1 MILSIEQFEESW
13 TDQWAGTHKMMAV
26 LTDRSLSQPVTDDH
40 RTLGRIAWHLV
51 LSISEMMSRTG
62 LKLTTITEDTPV
74 PDSASEIANAYKKA
88 AAELQAQVKANW
100 DDAALKIEDD
110 MYGQKWA
117 RGLTLQILINH
128 EIHHCGQM
136 TILMRQAGLKIPG
149 LFGPA
154 KEEWQ
159 QFGMTAPEI

>member
-1 MILSIEQFEESW
+1 MILSIEQFDKSW
-13 TDQWAGTHKMMAV
+13 TGQWKGTHKMMAA
-26 LTDRSLSQPVTDDH
+26 LTDSSLSQPVTDDH
-40 RTLGRIAWHLV
+40 RTLGRIAWHIV
-51 LSISEMMSRTG
+51 LSISEMISKTG
-62 LKLTTITEDTPV
+62 LKLTIISEETPPPV
-74 PDSASEIANAYKKA
+74 SASKIAETYKTA
-88 AAELQAQVKANW
+88 ATELQAQVKANW

-136 TILMRQAGLKIPG
+136 TVLMRQAGLKIPG
-149 LFGPA
+149 LFGPS